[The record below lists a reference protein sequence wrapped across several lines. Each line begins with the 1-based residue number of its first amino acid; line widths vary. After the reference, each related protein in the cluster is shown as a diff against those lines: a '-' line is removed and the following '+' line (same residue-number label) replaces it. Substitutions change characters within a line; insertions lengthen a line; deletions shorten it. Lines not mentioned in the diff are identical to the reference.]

1 MSWIRV
7 VNEEEADEALR
18 KAYGRVKGS
27 RGKVSNILG
36 VHSLHPAAMAAHLDL
51 YTAIMF
57 GPSGVSREEREAIA
71 TAVSGANR
79 CPYCVAHH
87 AEALHHYWKDRER
100 VEDFVARPRSASLP
114 PRLRAL
120 VDYALKLT
128 EHPAEMGERDVETLR
143 EHGLSDGDVLSVNLI
158 ASYFNFVNRIALGLG
173 VEQSPDEV
181 SGYAY

>member
-1 MSWIRV
+1 MAWIRV
-7 VNEEEADEALR
+7 LNEEGADEVLQKIYA
-18 KAYGRVKGS
+18 RVKGS
-27 RGKVSNILG
+27 RGKVSNILA
-36 VHSLHPAAMAAHLDL
+36 VHSLHPSAMAAHLDL

-57 GPSGVSREEREAIA
+57 GPSGLSREEREATA
-71 TAVSGANR
+71 TAVSAANR

-87 AEALHHYWKDRER
+87 AEALQHYWKDRER
-100 VEDFVARPRSASLP
+100 VRNFVAQPHSASLP

-128 EHPAEMGERDVETLR
+128 ERPAEMEERDVETLR
-143 EHGLSDGDVLSVNLI
+143 GHGLSDDDILLVNLI

-173 VEQSPDEV
+173 VELSVSEI